1 MRMPVPPSCGTLGKV
16 LRRSSSATTENY
28 TQERAGGERPRLR
41 KVPCWASGAGLSP
54 ATHFRS
60 RCLFSVPGNRALF
73 PAARHNGN
81 MAAAELREALEL
93 RLDQLAIRTEVVEH
107 PEVFTV
113 EEMMPHIQHLKGAH
127 SKNLFLKDKRKKSYW
142 LVTILH
148 DRQINLNDLAKQLGI
163 GSGNLRF
170 ADETA
175 MLEKLKVGQGCA
187 TPLALFCDDGDVRF
201 VLDSAFL
208 EGGHEKVYFHP
219 MTNAATMGLS
229 PEDFLTFVKKT
240 GHDPI
245 ILNFDGNN
253 KLG

>member
-73 PAARHNGN
+73 PAARQNGS

-107 PEVFTV
+107 PEVRGSGRCQARLGSPNV
-113 EEMMPHIQHLKGAH
+113 PRLSQKRSLWGISRVPEYKG
-127 SKNLFLKDKRKKSYW
+127 N
-142 LVTILH
+142 
-148 DRQINLNDLAKQLGI
+148 RQEHPKPLNLGI
-163 GSGNLRF
+163 
-170 ADETA
+170 
-175 MLEKLKVGQGCA
+175 
-187 TPLALFCDDGDVRF
+187 
-201 VLDSAFL
+201 
-208 EGGHEKVYFHP
+208 
-219 MTNAATMGLS
+219 
-229 PEDFLTFVKKT
+229 
-240 GHDPI
+240 
-245 ILNFDGNN
+245 
-253 KLG
+253 

>member
-1 MRMPVPPSCGTLGKV
+1 M
-16 LRRSSSATTENY
+16 
-28 TQERAGGERPRLR
+28 AGGELR
-41 KVPCWASGAGLSP
+41 A
-54 ATHFRS
+54 
-60 RCLFSVPGNRALF
+60 
-73 PAARHNGN
+73 
-81 MAAAELREALEL
+81 ALEQ
-93 RLDQLAIRTEVVEH
+93 RLSALAIRTEVVEH
-107 PEVFTV
+107 PEVRRFPWDSPGKGWALLQRLSGEAAKTDVSGVFTV

-127 SKNLFLKDKRKKSYW
+127 SKNLFLKDKKKKGYW
-142 LVTILH
+142 LVTVLH
-148 DRQINLNDLAKQLGI
+148 DRQINLNDLAKQLGV

-187 TPLALFCDDGDVRF
+187 TPLALFCDDGDVKF

-208 EGGHEKVYFHP
+208 DGGHEKVYFHP

-245 ILNFDGNN
+245 ILNFD
-253 KLG
+253 